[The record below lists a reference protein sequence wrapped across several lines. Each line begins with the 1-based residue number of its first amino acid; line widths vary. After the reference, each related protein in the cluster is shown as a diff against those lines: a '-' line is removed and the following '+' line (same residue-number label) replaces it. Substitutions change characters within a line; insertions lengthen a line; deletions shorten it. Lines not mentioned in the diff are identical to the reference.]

1 MLVGVFFTPVF
12 KPCHRDRFFSR
23 STPNQRSVM
32 SDKPVD
38 AVIAESKALIAEH
51 EALAARLDH
60 LVEEAT
66 AMAARAAGRD
76 PATFDIEAYLRETL
90 STAEY
95 EKVAREAR
103 EQWDKMAADQGVRQ
117 PSTVYDSMPS
127 ARPAGVRPH
136 RRMV

>member
-1 MLVGVFFTPVF
+1 
-12 KPCHRDRFFSR
+12 
-23 STPNQRSVM
+23 M

-38 AVIAESKALIAEH
+38 VVIAESKALIAEH
-51 EALAARLDH
+51 EALAARLDQ

-90 STAEY
+90 STAEF
-95 EKVAREAR
+95 ERLADEAR
-103 EQWDKMAADQGVRQ
+103 AQWKQMAGEAGPAHASVASE
-117 PSTVYDSMPS
+117 PVATP
-127 ARPAGVRPH
+127 RPAGIRPH